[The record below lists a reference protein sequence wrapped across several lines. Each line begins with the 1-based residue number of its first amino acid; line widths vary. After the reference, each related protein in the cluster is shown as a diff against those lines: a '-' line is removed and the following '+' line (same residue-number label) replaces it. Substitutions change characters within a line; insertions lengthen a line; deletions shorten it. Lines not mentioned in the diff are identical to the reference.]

1 METRS
6 IVRFAPEALH
16 PRARSRAPSARPSSA
31 SRPSLLLTLGLLT
44 GIALSSA
51 TPVLAQP
58 GGQPGATTPAP
69 TQDDKKIRLEDG
81 YVIFAVDEQKGIPF
95 LEFVNFARRVTKKTF
110 FIDKSQAPELQNPD
124 SDTLKINL
132 LGTLRI
138 RQDRF
143 YDFFQTILFIKDW
156 VCVPRGSGDSQFIDL
171 IQQAGPRGPSI
182 KNGVRWVEPE
192 SVPDFKDQTGTF
204 IVTTVKL
211 EYVNAQLATANL
223 RQFFNDPK
231 GLLNLVPIGG
241 NDQRSLMVSG
251 FGPTVNTIV
260 ELLNK
265 VDVADARPEAILR
278 VIRLEHSA
286 ADDIQPILLE
296 LLSEKTRVA
305 AQPAGNGNVTPP
317 EDLIPVKIETIPNQN
332 KLIIYA
338 HENTVREIESMVAQ
352 LDTKSTNIDSN
363 YHVYKLINTLAKEM
377 REVLNDFINESTT
390 AAAAAAGGGGG
401 AAGSASAGRREQ
413 KPVIKEDEK
422 SNSLLISASRSQYEK
437 IVELIRRLDIRQ
449 DQVLIEAALIELGT
463 QDVERLGIEL
473 GLLDIGSNNFTRP
486 FGLTSFG
493 LTNYEDTDGNGLPDT
508 RLPDLE
514 NPLRGLTG
522 GIIASDDF
530 AIPVVVNALKS
541 DTQSNVLS
549 IPSVLVNNNE
559 DATITSKDEFPTSTS
574 QAGNVTTSTS
584 FGGFQAAGIDL
595 KISPSISEGNY
606 VKLNITLEVSK
617 FTGSFDS
624 TSGLPPPKT
633 IRTIETV
640 VTMPSGSTMVF
651 GGVIEDQSSETNDGI
666 PFLKDIPLL
675 GVLFRSTELTKRKTN
690 LYFFLTPHILSD
702 EDFADL
708 EQMTYRKKLEAAR
721 YIGNRRLKVLDPNWR
736 GQDEGKL
743 EDPLSTIEDLDRL
756 GGFDIPTYQ
765 RPPSGSETAPDRGAP
780 SSPDGGGAKDVD
792 AGTKR

>member
-1 METRS
+1 M
-6 IVRFAPEALH
+6 RFAPVG
-16 PRARSRAPSARPSSA
+16 RSVVPVLV
-31 SRPSLLLTLGLLT
+31 LLLSFSNLGHGLR
-44 GIALSSA
+44 AQA
-51 TPVLAQP
+51 TTEANPGAGQGGQAP
-58 GGQPGATTPAP
+58 GGANPT
-69 TQDDKKIRLEDG
+69 TQDDKIRLENG
-81 YVIFAVDEQKGIPF
+81 FVIFKVDENSGIPF
-95 LEFVNFARRVTKKTF
+95 LEFVKFAQKVTKKTF
-110 FIDKSQAPELQNPD
+110 FIDKSQDPQLSTPD
-124 SDTLKINL
+124 AEALKINL
-132 LGTLRI
+132 LGTLKI
-138 RQDRF
+138 EEEKF

-156 VCVPRGSGDSQFIDL
+156 VCVPRGSGESQFVDL
-171 IQQAGPRGPSI
+171 IYQGGARGPTV
-182 KNGVRWVEPE
+182 KNGVRWVDPE
-192 SVPDFKDQTGTF
+192 NVRDFADQTGTF
-204 IVTTVKL
+204 IVTTVQL
-211 EYVNAQLATANL
+211 QYVNAQLASANL

-231 GLLNLVPIGG
+231 GLLTLVPVGG

-260 ELLNK
+260 ELLK
-265 VDVADARPEAILR
+265 RVDVADAKPQAVLR
-278 VIRLEHSA
+278 VIKLQHSA
-286 ADDIQPILLE
+286 AEDVQPILTALLE
-296 LLSEKTRVA
+296 DKARVA
-305 AQPAGNGNVTPP
+305 AQPAGNGNITPP
-317 EDLIPVKIETIPNQN
+317 EDLIPVKIETIPNKN
-332 KLIIYA
+332 ELIIYA
-338 HENTVREIESMVAQ
+338 HEKAVRDVENMVAQ
-352 LDTKSTNIDSN
+352 LDTKSTGIDSN

-377 REVLNDFINESTT
+377 REVLNEFVNESTT
-390 AAAAAAGGGGG
+390 AVQQAQAGGGGG
-401 AAGSASAGRREQ
+401 AGGGAAAGRREQ
-413 KPVIKEDEK
+413 KPVIRDDEK
-422 SNSLLISASRSQYEK
+422 SNQLLISASRSQYEK
-437 IVELIRRLDIRQ
+437 IVELIRRLDVRQ

-463 QDVERLGIEL
+463 QDIERLGIEL
-473 GLLDIGSNNFTRP
+473 GLLDIGANNFTRP

-530 AIPVVVNALKS
+530 AIPIVVNALKS

-559 DATITSKDEFPTSTS
+559 DATITSKDAFPTQ
-574 QAGNVTTSTS
+574 QAQVGNVTTQTQ
-584 FGGFQAAGIDL
+584 FGGFQDAGIDL

-606 VKLNITLEVSK
+606 VKLNLRLEVSK

-624 TSGLPPPKT
+624 TSAVPPPKT

-640 VTMPSGSTMVF
+640 VTMPSGWTMVF

-666 PFLKDIPLL
+666 PLLKDIPLL
-675 GVLFRSTELTKRKTN
+675 GALFRSTETTKRKTN

-736 GQDEGKL
+736 GQDDGKL

-765 RPPSGSETAPDRGAP
+765 RPPSGETPVDGDMGAPRLPDGSKTPIGTGAPDAGP
-780 SSPDGGGAKDVD
+780 GSGGKLDD
-792 AGTKR
+792 RR

>member
-1 METRS
+1 M
-6 IVRFAPEALH
+6 RFAPEG
-16 PRARSRAPSARPSSA
+16 RSVVPLVVLLLSLCTPAPS
-31 SRPSLLLTLGLLT
+31 
-44 GIALSSA
+44 
-51 TPVLAQP
+51 LAAQGGAP
-58 GGQPGATTPAP
+58 GGQGQGTGQGTAPG
-69 TQDDKKIRLEDG
+69 QDEKIRLENG
-81 YVIFAVDEQKGIPF
+81 VVVFKVDENNGIPF
-95 LEFVNFARRVTKKTF
+95 LEFVKFAQKVTKKTF
-110 FIDKSQAPELQNPD
+110 FIDKNQDPQLAQPD
-124 SDTLKINL
+124 SEALKINL
-132 LGTLRI
+132 LGPLRI
-138 RQDRF
+138 EEDKF

-156 VCVPRGSGDSQFIDL
+156 VCVPRGSGDSQFVDL
-171 IQQAGPRGPSI
+171 IYQGGPRGPSV
-182 KNGVRWVEPE
+182 KNGVRWVDPE
-192 SVPDFKDQTGTF
+192 NVRDFADQTGTF
-204 IVTTVKL
+204 IVTTVQL
-211 EYVNAQLATANL
+211 EYVNAQLASANL

-231 GLLNLVPIGG
+231 GLLTLVPVGG

-260 ELLNK
+260 ELLK
-265 VDVADARPEAILR
+265 RVDVADSKPEARLR

-286 ADDIQPILLE
+286 ADDIQPILAE

-305 AQPAGNGNVTPP
+305 AQPAGNGNITPP

-338 HENTVREIESMVAQ
+338 HEKTVRDIENMVAQ

-377 REVLNDFINESTT
+377 REVLNDFITESTT
-390 AAAAAAGGGGG
+390 AVQQAQAGGGG
-401 AAGSASAGRREQ
+401 AAGGASAGRREQ
-413 KPVIKEDEK
+413 KPVIRDDEK
-422 SNSLLISASRSQYEK
+422 SNQLLISASRSQYEK
-437 IVELIRRLDIRQ
+437 IVELIRRLDQRQ

-463 QDVERLGIEL
+463 QDIERLGIEL
-473 GLLDIGSNNFTRP
+473 GLLDIGGNKFTRP

-530 AIPVVVNALKS
+530 AIPIVVNALKS

-559 DATITSKDEFPTSTS
+559 DATITSKDSFPTTQS
-574 QAGNVTTSTS
+574 QAGNVTTQTN
-584 FGGFQAAGIDL
+584 FGGYQDAGIDL

-606 VKLNITLEVSK
+606 VKLNLRLEVSK

-624 TSGLPPPKT
+624 TAAVPPPKT

-666 PFLKDIPLL
+666 PLLKDIPLL
-675 GVLFRSTELTKRKTN
+675 GALFRSTETTKRKTN

-708 EQMTYRKKLEAAR
+708 EEMTYR
-721 YIGNRRLKVLDPNWR
+721 
-736 GQDEGKL
+736 
-743 EDPLSTIEDLDRL
+743 
-756 GGFDIPTYQ
+756 
-765 RPPSGSETAPDRGAP
+765 
-780 SSPDGGGAKDVD
+780 
-792 AGTKR
+792 

>member
-1 METRS
+1 MRHAPADHPPRRC
-6 IVRFAPEALH
+6 IRGLVRA
-16 PRARSRAPSARPSSA
+16 SA
-31 SRPSLLLTLGLLT
+31 TLGLVAGLALT
-44 GIALSSA
+44 PSLAAQSSA
-51 TPVLAQP
+51 TPT
-58 GGQPGATTPAP
+58 PGAGAAGTN
-69 TQDDKKIRLEDG
+69 QGDQSKKIRVENG
-81 YVIFAVDEQKGIPF
+81 NVIFSVDENKGIPF
-95 LEFVNFARRVTKKTF
+95 LEFVKFAQKVTGKTF
-110 FIDKSQAPELQNPD
+110 YIDKNQAPELQSPD
-124 SDTLKINL
+124 GGDSLRINL
-132 LGTLRI
+132 LGALVVP
-138 RQDRF
+138 QDRF

-182 KNGVRWVEPE
+182 KNGVRWVEPDDVKE
-192 SVPDFKDQTGTF
+192 FRDQTGTF

-211 EYVNAQLATANL
+211 QFVNAQLATANL

-231 GLLNLVPIGG
+231 GLLSLVPIGG
-241 NDQRSLMVSG
+241 NDQRSLMISG

-265 VDVADARPEAILR
+265 VDVAESRPEAMMR
-278 VIRLEHSA
+278 VLRLEHSA

-296 LLSEKTRVA
+296 LLSEKTRVT
-305 AQPAGNGNVTPP
+305 AQPGGNGNVTPP

-332 KLIIYA
+332 KLIVYA
-338 HENTVREIESMVAQ
+338 HEKTVREIEHMVAQ
-352 LDTKSTNIDSN
+352 LDAKSTNIDSN
-363 YHVYKLINTLAKEM
+363 YHVYKLINTLAKDM
-377 REVLNDFINESTT
+377 REVLNDFISESTT
-390 AAAAAAGGGGG
+390 ARQQAQGGGG
-401 AAGSASAGRREQ
+401 AAGNSASAGRREQ
-413 KPVIKEDEK
+413 KPIIKEDEL
-422 SNSLLISASRSQYEK
+422 SNQLLISASRSQYEK
-437 IVELIRRLDIRQ
+437 IVELIRRLDVRQ

-473 GLLDIGSNNFTRP
+473 GLLDIGSNDFTRP

-541 DTQSNVLS
+541 DSQSNVLS

-559 DATITSKDEFPTSTS
+559 DATITSKEAFPTQQNQVNNVSS
-574 QAGNVTTSTS
+574 QQG
-584 FGGFQAAGIDL
+584 FGGFQEAGIDL

-606 VKLNITLEVSK
+606 VKLNISLEVSK
-617 FTGSFDS
+617 FTGTFDS
-624 TSGLPPPKT
+624 NSVVPPPKT

-666 PFLKDIPLL
+666 PLLKDIPLL
-675 GVLFRSTELTKRKTN
+675 GALFRSTENTQRKTN
-690 LYFFLTPHILSD
+690 LYFFLTPHILAD

-736 GQDEGKL
+736 GRDEGKL
-743 EDPLSTIEDLDRL
+743 EDPMSTIEDLDRL

-765 RPPSGSETAPDRGAP
+765 RPPSGETPQGKETGSGAP
-780 SSPDGGGAKDVD
+780 LTPEANEQ
-792 AGTKR
+792 R

>member
-1 METRS
+1 M
-6 IVRFAPEALH
+6 RFAPEG
-16 PRARSRAPSARPSSA
+16 RSVVPQVV
-31 SRPSLLLTLGLLT
+31 LLLSLC
-44 GIALSSA
+44 
-51 TPVLAQP
+51 
-58 GGQPGATTPAP
+58 TPAP
-69 TQDDKKIRLEDG
+69 SLAAQGGAPGGAGQGTGQGNAANQDEKIRLENG
-81 YVIFAVDEQKGIPF
+81 VVVFKVDENNGIPF
-95 LEFVNFARRVTKKTF
+95 LEFVKFAQKVTKKTF
-110 FIDKSQAPELQNPD
+110 FIDKNQDPQLAQPD
-124 SDTLKINL
+124 SEALKINL
-132 LGTLRI
+132 LGPLRI
-138 RQDRF
+138 EEDKF

-156 VCVPRGSGDSQFIDL
+156 VCVPRGSGDSQFVDL
-171 IQQAGPRGPSI
+171 IYQGGPRGPSV
-182 KNGVRWVEPE
+182 KNGVRWVDPE
-192 SVPDFKDQTGTF
+192 NVRDFADQTGTF
-204 IVTTVKL
+204 IVTTVQL
-211 EYVNAQLATANL
+211 EYVNAQLASANL

-231 GLLNLVPIGG
+231 GLLTLVPVGG

-260 ELLNK
+260 ELLK
-265 VDVADARPEAILR
+265 RVDVADSKPEAKLR

-286 ADDIQPILLE
+286 ADDIQPILAE

-305 AQPAGNGNVTPP
+305 AQPAGNGNITPP

-338 HENTVREIESMVAQ
+338 HEKTVRDIENMVAQ

-377 REVLNDFINESTT
+377 REVLNDFITESTT
-390 AAAAAAGGGGG
+390 AVQQAQSGGGG
-401 AAGSASAGRREQ
+401 AAGGASAGRREQ
-413 KPVIKEDEK
+413 KPVIRDDEK
-422 SNSLLISASRSQYEK
+422 SNQLLISASRSQYEK
-437 IVELIRRLDIRQ
+437 IVELIRRLDQRQ

-463 QDVERLGIEL
+463 QDIERLGIEL
-473 GLLDIGSNNFTRP
+473 GLLDIGGNKFTRP

-530 AIPVVVNALKS
+530 AIPIVVNALKS

-559 DATITSKDEFPTSTS
+559 DATITSKDSFPTTQS
-574 QAGNVTTSTS
+574 QAGNVTTQTN
-584 FGGFQAAGIDL
+584 FGGYQDAGIDL

-606 VKLNITLEVSK
+606 VKLNLRLEVSK

-624 TSGLPPPKT
+624 TAAVPPPKT

-666 PFLKDIPLL
+666 PLLKDIPLL
-675 GVLFRSTELTKRKTN
+675 GALFRSTETTKRKTN

-708 EQMTYRKKLEAAR
+708 EEMTYRKKLEAAR

-736 GQDEGKL
+736 GQDDGKL

-765 RPPSGSETAPDRGAP
+765 RPPSGTTPDEGGAP
-780 SSPDGGGAKDVD
+780 RLPSDSMNQGGGAPEGPGSTESST
-792 AGTKR
+792 GTDPNKR